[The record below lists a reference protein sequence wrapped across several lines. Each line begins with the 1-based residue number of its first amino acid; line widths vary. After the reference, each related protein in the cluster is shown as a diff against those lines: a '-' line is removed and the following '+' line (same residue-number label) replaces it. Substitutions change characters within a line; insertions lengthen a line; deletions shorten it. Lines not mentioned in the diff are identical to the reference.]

1 MKKALLFIPIVSLL
15 ASCGG
20 DTNPSLRQTDL
31 KILSPTGAP
40 AVSMYNFVNGL
51 ETVLKPAVDLIPEF
65 KKNNYDIIIAPA
77 KGGLTQLVKQNAAYQ
92 MAAVVTF
99 GNFALVSTGKDD
111 NNTLDAGDKVLI
123 FQPNDVPGSVFNY
136 LYGDLGLDVYEVEDV
151 SLTAGPLNTGSIT
164 IDEQTIELDY
174 VFSAYPL
181 ISNLKKTSQVVEK
194 ASASFNTKT
203 GGKRIIQAA
212 VFINKNLSA
221 QKADDFLQLLQQDI
235 SAAVT
240 DPNNIVT
247 TFNLYGSEL
256 EQQDMFGVKANAVYD
271 AMTDNNGLGLGFLRA
286 KTAQKEIDYFINDIM
301 KANLDL
307 NEEIYY

>member
-15 ASCGG
+15 ASCGEP
-20 DTNPSLRQTDL
+20 NPGLRQTDL

-51 ETVLKPAVDLIPEF
+51 ETVLNPATELIPEF
-65 KKNNYDIIIAPA
+65 KKDNFDIIVAPA

-111 NNTLDAGDKVLI
+111 NNQLDAGDKVLI
-123 FQPNDVPGSVFNY
+123 FQPNDVPGAVFNY
-136 LYGDLGLDVYEVEDV
+136 LYGDLSLEVYDVENV
-151 SLTAGPLNTGSIT
+151 SLTVSPLNTGSIT
-164 IDEQTIELDY
+164 IDSETIELDY
-174 VFSAYPL
+174 IFSAYPV
-181 ISNLKKTSQVVEK
+181 ISNLKKSSQVVER
-194 ASASFNTKT
+194 ASSAFNTKS

-212 VFINKNLSA
+212 VFINKNLST

-235 SAAVT
+235 SAAIT
-240 DPNNIVT
+240 DPNNIVS
-247 TFNLYGSEL
+247 TFNLYGGEL
-256 EQQDMFGVKANAVYD
+256 EQQAMFGVKASAVYD
-271 AMTDNNGLGLGFLRA
+271 AMSDNNGLGLGFLRA
-286 KTAQKEIDYFINDIM
+286 KTAQEEISFFINNIM
-301 KANLDL
+301 KANLEL

>member
-1 MKKALLFIPIVSLL
+1 MKKSLLFIPIISLIT
-15 ASCGG
+15 SCGG
-20 DTNPSLRQTDL
+20 SDPSLRQTNL

-65 KKNNYDIIIAPA
+65 KKDNYDIIVAPT

-92 MAAVVTF
+92 IAAVVTF

-123 FQPNDVPGSVFNY
+123 FQPTDVPGAVFNY
-136 LYGDLGLDVYEVEDV
+136 LYGDLGLDVYDVGDV
-151 SLTAGPLNTGSIT
+151 SETSGALNTGSVT
-164 IDEQTIELDY
+164 ISGQTIELDY

-181 ISNLKKTSQVVEK
+181 ISNLKKTSQVVER
-194 ASASFNTKT
+194 ASTAFNTKT

-212 VFINKNLSA
+212 VFIDKNLSK
-221 QKADDFLQLLQQDI
+221 QKADDFLQLLEQDI
-235 SAAVT
+235 SAAIT
-240 DPNNIVT
+240 DANNIVT

-256 EQQDMFGVKANAVYD
+256 EQQNMFGVKASAVYD
-271 AMTDNNGLGLGFLRA
+271 AMSDHNGLGLGFLRA
-286 KTAQKEIDYFINDIM
+286 KTAQEEIDYFINTIM
-301 KANLDL
+301 KANLEL

>member
-15 ASCGG
+15 ASCGEP
-20 DTNPSLRQTDL
+20 NPGLRQTDL

-51 ETVLKPAVDLIPEF
+51 ETVLNPATELIPEF
-65 KKNNYDIIIAPA
+65 KKDNFDIIVAPA

-111 NNTLDAGDKVLI
+111 NNQLDAGDKVLI
-123 FQPNDVPGSVFNY
+123 FQPNDVPGAVFNY
-136 LYGDLGLDVYEVEDV
+136 LYGDLSLEVYDVENV
-151 SLTAGPLNTGSIT
+151 SLTVSPLNTGSIT
-164 IDEQTIELDY
+164 IDSETIELDY
-174 VFSAYPL
+174 IFSAYPV
-181 ISNLKKTSQVVEK
+181 ISNLKKSSQVVER
-194 ASASFNTKT
+194 ASTAFNTKS

-212 VFINKNLSA
+212 VFINKNLST

-235 SAAVT
+235 SAAIT
-240 DPNNIVT
+240 DPNNIVS
-247 TFNLYGSEL
+247 TFNLYGGEL
-256 EQQDMFGVKANAVYD
+256 EQQAMFGVKASAVYD
-271 AMTDNNGLGLGFLRA
+271 AMSDNNGLGLGFLRA
-286 KTAQKEIDYFINDIM
+286 KTAQEEIGFFINNIM
-301 KANLDL
+301 KANLEL